1 MRSTLGC
8 RSEPSGTTCTSRG
21 RRAARTSS
29 ETAGARTASSQ
40 PSRASGRSTQA
51 RLGAPRLSAKTASAS
66 RTQKSV
72 HSSPGA
78 AASPTRTT
86 RSFSDSARSS
96 SEVISAEDVR
106 PGSGASLATLPCRR
120 SAVASS
126 SAASATGAPSSSG
139 RAAIVRE
146 GWCAV
151 AGVRLA
157 ASCAPIARV
166 RPRAKPGASLNQ
178 PLELVAAQL
187 QQLAVAPGPDRSRAH
202 LVRQQ
207 SQLPENLAAPQHP
220 DQGLGRSLGH
230 DLQPARTD
238 QEEALRDVALA
249 HEPFTGPHPDLVHL
263 GGEPAQQLVVEIR
276 QYRYPSQERRCA
288 TRGHSASSP
297 NEVRPSRSGQLLA
310 VLATKAGSEDIPKSG
325 LPQD

>member
-1 MRSTLGC
+1 MPFRNASESSSGGWPAAKQAPTSDPRLTPPMRSMATPAASSSSITPRWARARAPPPDNTIPIAFPTRRRAVRSTLGC

-139 RAAIVRE
+139 RAAIV
-146 GWCAV
+146 CAGVVVV

-166 RPRAKPGASLNQ
+166 KPRAKAGAS
-178 PLELVAAQL
+178 
-187 QQLAVAPGPDRSRAH
+187 RIS
-202 LVRQQ
+202 
-207 SQLPENLAAPQHP
+207 
-220 DQGLGRSLGH
+220 
-230 DLQPARTD
+230 
-238 QEEALRDVALA
+238 
-249 HEPFTGPHPDLVHL
+249 
-263 GGEPAQQLVVEIR
+263 
-276 QYRYPSQERRCA
+276 PS
-288 TRGHSASSP
+288 
-297 NEVRPSRSGQLLA
+297 N
-310 VLATKAGSEDIPKSG
+310 
-325 LPQD
+325 